1 MYVWLDA
8 LTNYLT
14 VAGYPGATDGVWP
27 ADYHVVGKD
36 IIKFHAI
43 YWPAFLMAADLPLP
57 KKVVAHAHWTVDSV
71 KMSKS
76 LGNVVDPQLMLDT
89 YGADFVRYF
98 LLREGVLHD
107 DGDFNAALLEDRV
120 NSELA
125 DTLGNLASRSTGK
138 SVLAGG
144 VVPDRPVA
152 FSAQDEALIARG
164 QALATTVERLFEEPD
179 VRLLPPLV
187 DALDVLLG
195 LTT

>member
-1 MYVWLDA
+1 VYVWLDA

-14 VAGYPGATDGVWP
+14 VAGYPGPMDGVWP

-43 YWPAFLMAADLPLP
+43 YWPAFLMAAGLPLP

-107 DGDFNAALLEDRV
+107 DGDFNTALLEDRV

-144 VVPDRPVA
+144 VVPHRPTT

-179 VRLLPPLV
+179 VCSLPPLV
-187 DALDVLLG
+187 DAPGVLRG
-195 LTT
+195 LTA